1 MSAKEEIKEKAKIFR
16 ECADLLDEMAEVEDT
31 EKGEELMVKLMMRMM
46 KLDLLK

>member
-1 MSAKEEIKEKAKIFR
+1 MSTKEEIKEKAKIFR

-31 EKGEELMVKLMMRMM
+31 EKGEELMVKLMIRMM